1 MNKKKNKRTKLILFW
16 VLAIITT
23 IYFALKEKDYI

>member
-1 MNKKKNKRTKLILFW
+1 MNKKNNKRTKLMLFW

-23 IYFALKEKDYI
+23 IYFTLKEKDYI